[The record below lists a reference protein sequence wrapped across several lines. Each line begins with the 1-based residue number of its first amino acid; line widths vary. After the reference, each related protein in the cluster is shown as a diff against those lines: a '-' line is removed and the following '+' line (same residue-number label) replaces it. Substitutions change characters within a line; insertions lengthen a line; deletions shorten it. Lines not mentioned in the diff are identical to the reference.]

1 MFDIS
6 KPRFDPLG
14 SSKVIGQGQ
23 YGKSIYGFLLEVN
36 SNHHRQTHRLEDIDD
51 FQSEPFFRNPSLT
64 LWGHRS
70 PKVKVDLGPPYMGS
84 Y

>member
-36 SNHHRQTHRLEDIDD
+36 SNHQRQTYH
-51 FQSEPFFRNPSLT
+51 FQFVPFSVTHFDLSGEIVYQIALQAVELYP
-64 LWGHRS
+64 
-70 PKVKVDLGPPYMGS
+70 VKWNQNS
-84 Y
+84 

>member
-70 PKVKVDLGPPYMGS
+70 PKVKVDLGSSYMGS